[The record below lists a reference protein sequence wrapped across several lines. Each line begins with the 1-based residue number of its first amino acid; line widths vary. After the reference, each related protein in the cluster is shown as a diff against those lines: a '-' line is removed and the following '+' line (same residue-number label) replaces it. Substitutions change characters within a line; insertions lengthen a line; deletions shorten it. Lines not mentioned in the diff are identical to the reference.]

1 MFFSP
6 ILLWSLLAINTAA
19 LLQEPAGQPAG
30 SATQTVQESA
40 PAAPAQSSSKTD
52 YPLNSL
58 TEFSAV
64 VTGAMFGPDSFEAH
78 IYRSGNLFRNEMS
91 DASYMITDLA
101 TRESWRVAPLMCIH
115 HEAPSF
121 RAAPFVIPPSTAKIE
136 RVAVGQ
142 ETLDGHPCHVEDIT
156 LTIEGEANP
165 RRMRFWEADD
175 LQGFPI
181 QVQWQHIKGKV
192 TATFKHVS
200 LEKQDPSLF
209 MHPAKCEQSVGGAM
223 IGKPKPPAKKTRKP
237 KQ

>member
-1 MFFSP
+1 MLFSS
-6 ILLWSLLAINTAA
+6 IFLWSILAINIGV
-19 LLQEPAGQPAG
+19 LPQESAGQPAN
-30 SATQTVQESA
+30 SATPAVQESPA
-40 PAAPAQSSSKTD
+40 PPSAQSSSKTD

-91 DASYMITDLA
+91 DGSFMITDLA
-101 TRESWRVAPLMCIH
+101 TRESWRVGPLMCVH

-121 RAAPFVIPPSTAKIE
+121 RAAPFVIPPAGAKIE
-136 RVAVGQ
+136 RVPVGQ
-142 ETLDGHPCHVEDIT
+142 ETLEGHPCHVEDIT
-156 LTIEGEANP
+156 VTVEGEANP
-165 RRMRFWEADD
+165 RRMKFWEADD

-181 QVQWQHIKGKV
+181 QVQWQNFKNKA

-200 LEKQDPSLF
+200 LEKQDTSLF
-209 MHPAKCEQSVGGAM
+209 MRPAKCEKSVGGPM
-223 IGKPKPPAKKTRKP
+223 IGKPKAPAKKAPKP

>member
-6 ILLWSLLAINTAA
+6 IVLWSIVAINTAA

-30 SATQTVQESA
+30 SAAPAVQESPTPV
-40 PAAPAQSSSKTD
+40 PARSSSKTD

-91 DASYMITDLA
+91 DESYMITDLA
-101 TRESWRVAPLMCIH
+101 TRDSWRVGPLMCIH

-175 LQGFPI
+175 LKGFPI
-181 QVQWQHIKGKV
+181 QVQWQHIKGKMI
-192 TATFKHVS
+192 ASFKNVS

-209 MHPAKCEQSVGGAM
+209 MRPAKCEQSVGGPM
-223 IGKPKPPAKKTRKP
+223 IGKPKAPAKKTPKP